1 MALAIFDLDNTLL
14 GTDSDHQWGEYL
26 CDQGLVVAEDFRAQN
41 DRFYEDYK
49 LARLDIQ
56 AYLCFVLSTI
66 KGLSVDAV
74 ATMHQVFFEEYIA
87 PCMLPK
93 AQACLDEHKKRGD
106 TCLVITATSRFITE
120 PIVRA
125 FGIEHLIAS
134 DAQVI
139 NGLYTGEPSGI
150 PSFAEGKVK
159 RLNQWLASRSEF
171 DSVDRYFYSDSRNDL
186 PLLEQVSHPIAVD
199 PDDTL
204 RQVATERGWQILSFR
219 D

>member
-26 CDQGLVVAEDFRAQN
+26 CDQGLVAADAFRARN
-41 DRFYEDYK
+41 DQFYQDYK

-56 AYLCFVLSTI
+56 AYLRFVLSTI
-66 KGLSVDAV
+66 KGLSTREVTALHT
-74 ATMHQVFFEEYIA
+74 AFFRTHIA
-87 PCMLPK
+87 AHMLPR
-93 AQACLDEHKKRGD
+93 AQACIDQHRAKGD

-125 FGIEHLIAS
+125 FGIDELIAS
-134 DAQVI
+134 EAEIVD
-139 NGLYTGEPSGI
+139 GRYTGEPQGT
-150 PSFAEGKVK
+150 PSFAEGKVA
-159 RLNQWLASRSEF
+159 RLEEWLRGKPELQSTEH
-171 DSVDRYFYSDSRNDL
+171 YFYSDSRNDL
-186 PLLEQVSHPIAVD
+186 PLLEQVQHPIAVD

-204 RQVATERGWQILSFR
+204 RQIATERGWGILSFR

>member
-26 CDQGLVVAEDFRAQN
+26 CDQGLVSADEFRARN
-41 DRFYEDYK
+41 DQFYEDYK
-49 LARLDIQ
+49 LARLDIN
-56 AYLCFVLSTI
+56 AYLRFVLTTI
-66 KGLSVDAV
+66 KGLRTQAVDDL
-74 ATMHQVFFEEYIA
+74 HRDFFRSYIA
-87 PCMLPK
+87 PHMLSK
-93 AQACLDEHKKRGD
+93 AQACVDLHKTQGD

-120 PIVRA
+120 PIVTA
-125 FGIEHLIAS
+125 FGIEHIIAS
-134 DAQVI
+134 EAQI
-139 NGLYTGEPSGI
+139 IDGCYTGAPSGT

-159 RLNQWLASRSEF
+159 RLTEWLTKNPEF
-171 DSVDRYFYSDSRNDL
+171 VSQEQYFYSDSRNDL

-204 RQVATERGWQILSFR
+204 RQIATERGWPILSFR